1 MGPPGDSVPR
11 LDFRSHP
18 TFGHTLMTM
27 NVESRDSVS
36 LKPAELD
43 EFSQLLTANGLALTD
58 AQLDLQVEAFPLA
71 VVAMLDSEV
80 QGLMLGSLERIGGT
94 PAILWGLG
102 VARKG
107 KHGPAAL
114 KAMTGELSRRAAIS
128 FPDEDV
134 LVATRLSQPSCYT
147 LLSSYANLVP
157 RPGYVANGEDRAWG
171 RRLAKRFGIEANH
184 FDDRGFTVAVKS
196 RKPTCVPILDASA
209 VKATGG
215 AKVVSLVGD
224 LDATRGKAMIAFGWA
239 VAEELAAGSY
249 VAAC

>member
-1 MGPPGDSVPR
+1 MTSAQGAVDWSARALIGQNGV
-11 LDFRSHP
+11 
-18 TFGHTLMTM
+18 LMD
-27 NVESRDSVS
+27 VESRDSVS
-36 LKPAELD
+36 LKPAEMD
-43 EFSQLLTANGLALTD
+43 ELGQLASSVGLPLQD
-58 AQLDLQVEAFPLA
+58 EQLDRHVEQFPLVAIA
-71 VVAMLDSEV
+71 VDEGELH
-80 QGLMLGSLERIGGT
+80 GFLFGSLERIGGT

-171 RRLAKRFGIEANH
+171 RRLAKRFGVDAAH

-215 AKVVSLVGD
+215 AKIVSLVGE

>member
-1 MGPPGDSVPR
+1 
-11 LDFRSHP
+11 
-18 TFGHTLMTM
+18 MTM

-43 EFSQLLTANGLALTD
+43 EFSQLLTANGLSLSD
-58 AQLDLQVEAFPLA
+58 AQLDVQVEAFPLA
-71 VVAMLDSEV
+71 VVAMLESEV
-80 QGLMLGSLERIGGT
+80 QGVMLGSLERIGGT

-171 RRLAKRFGIEANH
+171 RRLAKRFGVEAAH
-184 FDDRGFTVAVKS
+184 FDDRGFMVAVKS

-215 AKVVSLVGD
+215 AKIVSLVGD

-249 VAAC
+249 LAAG

>member
-1 MGPPGDSVPR
+1 
-11 LDFRSHP
+11 
-18 TFGHTLMTM
+18 MTM

-184 FDDRGFTVAVKS
+184 FDDRGFTVAVKR

-215 AKVVSLVGD
+215 AKVVSLVGE